1 QVVVSGTSKRGT
13 PFKLETWQ
21 ERAARAGSTEEP
33 LGEEKVQV
41 VEDIMAVVQVVV
53 EEKGDIGWQVEQ
65 QTQPGPG
72 PSMPQSA
79 TDSLKVLHLDLG
91 SVNAPG
97 CMACPWLRWKLWQRH
112 LPCLEGTWVISQ
124 GIFGFWTRA
133 ISLYWEPSSALTMME
148 TTPYSLCLC
157 PEASDQKH
165 EVLNS
170 CKVAGCFLHN
180 LYFHS
185 KVIFKAY
192 YVGILVREGGH
203 SGCLTWWV
211 SCPDYRAHDHKSK
224 NHHSSLKFRSW
235 LIDNTTFLASAG
247 FSKILCKDLWR
258 NPLQYYRRMKP
269 PEEETEISGEP
280 YSWN

>member
-1 QVVVSGTSKRGT
+1 MQVVVSGTSKRGT

-133 ISLYWEPSSALTMME
+133 ISLQLPIRDYWQQGVGISFQRQGARDPGQRHTGPPRRQGSLLGVALRIHGRYWEPSSALTRE
-148 TTPYSLCLC
+148 
-157 PEASDQKH
+157 
-165 EVLNS
+165 NS
-170 CKVAGCFLHN
+170 
-180 LYFHS
+180 
-185 KVIFKAY
+185 
-192 YVGILVREGGH
+192 
-203 SGCLTWWV
+203 
-211 SCPDYRAHDHKSK
+211 
-224 NHHSSLKFRSW
+224 
-235 LIDNTTFLASAG
+235 SA
-247 FSKILCKDLWR
+247 KDPSR
-258 NPLQYYRRMKP
+258 TA
-269 PEEETEISGEP
+269 ES
-280 YSWN
+280 